1 MIDKRSS
8 EATEAEATAAAA
20 SEDLSDSATGAS
32 TSSYNYYPPPAQPH
46 PPRYADFSSMV
57 TSAHAQDKI
66 GRSAQP
72 KPGTDEFLHNIN
84 NFTYIKTGNAPDSFK
99 HAT

>member
-32 TSSYNYYPPPAQPH
+32 TSSYNYYPPAQPP

-72 KPGTDEFLHNIN
+72 KPGTDKFLHDIAVILME
-84 NFTYIKTGNAPDSFK
+84 F
-99 HAT
+99 

>member
-8 EATEAEATAAAA
+8 EATEAEATDVAA

-32 TSSYNYYPPPAQPH
+32 TSSYNYYPPPTDPH

-72 KPGTDEFLHNIN
+72 KPGTDKFFHDIGDIL
-84 NFTYIKTGNAPDSFK
+84 T
-99 HAT
+99 